1 MKYCGQEALY
11 MEDNLPN
18 VFLAHNNI
26 ILSQANTHTSFYLHD
41 NFFNNGHVT
50 VFSLSMRTC
59 LCSQCA
65 SCQLFDT
72 CCDQAVL
79 FSLNLV
85 IPTGRLVFLL
95 IQICNS
101 LMVLYLVN
109 QLTTFETVC
118 TATGRKLCWFC
129 LLWRLTATYSLS
141 ALLLWRLLN
150 HIRHGF
156 QGRYGILPTYDFFEW
171 QISCTSPTLS
181 FSMPAPIGYP
191 I

>member
-1 MKYCGQEALY
+1 MWQFFPRACALAF
-11 MEDNLPN
+11 
-18 VFLAHNNI
+18 VA
-26 ILSQANTHTSFYLHD
+26 S
-41 NFFNNGHVT
+41 
-50 VFSLSMRTC
+50 
-59 LCSQCA
+59 A

-118 TATGRKLCWFC
+118 TETGWKLCWFC
-129 LLWRLTATYSLS
+129 LLWRLTTTYSLS
-141 ALLLWRLLN
+141 ALLLWHLLDQS
-150 HIRHGF
+150 RHGF
-156 QGRYGILPTYDFFEW
+156 QGRYDILPTYDFLEW
-171 QISCTSPTLS
+171 QISCTSLTLC
-181 FSMPAPIGYP
+181 FSMPVPIEYP
-191 I
+191 IWVLEAIGTAEQKGSGLWN